1 MGLTRPRVWPRV
13 CALVCARQWLAQ
25 AKWWC
30 SEAKSRPCFAYVGTR
45 GAARCAPKRKGHA
58 DCVYC
63 LEEFQ
68 SGDTVTF
75 MPCHGKHL
83 GHKQCTER
91 WLAEAST
98 CPVCRFPLPQSR
110 EETTHA
116 ALAELCK
123 GAEAEKERV
132 RNTTPMPSE
141 PCQVEALL
149 ESEWCAECEDVDEAP
164 RTRIDSHTAVAA
176 VVPNVVPNPVPMVHL
191 PRAAV
196 RHFRAMSRQWRD
208 SWWIDRT

>member
-1 MGLTRPRVWPRV
+1 MCVHDNGSPKPN
-13 CALVCARQWLAQ
+13 
-25 AKWWC
+25 
-30 SEAKSRPCFAYVGTR
+30 G
-45 GAARCAPKRKGHA
+45 GAAKPKVVRALPTLVLEEQHVAHLTARGHA

-149 ESEWCAECEDVDEAP
+149 ESEWCAECEDVDEAL
-164 RTRIDSHTAVAA
+164 RKRIDSHTAVATVVPS
-176 VVPNVVPNPVPMVHL
+176 VVPNTVPMIHL